1 MIAIYKPLF
10 LMATQPLLGLRT
22 VLYAAPD
29 LSQTKDWYA
38 RALGVAPYFDE
49 PFYVGFS
56 VGGYELG
63 LDPSLTPA
71 EGSTI
76 TYWGVADV
84 AAVHAHF
91 LTLGA
96 IAHSPIT
103 DVGDG
108 IRVAAIRD
116 PFGNVV
122 GLIEN
127 PHFKITPV
135 P

>member
-1 MIAIYKPLF
+1 MDTPK
-10 LMATQPLLGLRT
+10 LLGLRT
-22 VLYAAPD
+22 VIYAAPD
-29 LSQTKDWYA
+29 LARAKAWYA
-38 RALGVAPYFDE
+38 TVLGIEPYFDQ

-63 LDPSLTPA
+63 LDPNAQVA

-76 TYWGVADV
+76 TYWGVANI
-84 AAVHAHF
+84 AASVQHF
-91 LTLGA
+91 LDNGA
-96 IAHSPIT
+96 RNVAPIQ

-108 IRVAAIRD
+108 IYVASLKD

-127 PHFKITPV
+127 PHFSR
-135 P
+135 